1 MGIDSWSPIGGYD
14 FVNDRV
20 ALLPGYTIA
29 PAFTRGT
36 AQLLKGEPEALEQ
49 LGSAIKEAAGDLP
62 IVRLVVEVTGGTPS
76 ESRVTC
82 QLIYGI
88 SDKFDHVDYTGARE
102 ELTSHPQFV
111 GRALAELARR
121 RAANG

>member
-36 AQLLKGEPEALEQ
+36 AQLLKG
-49 LGSAIKEAAGDLP
+49 EAAGDLP